1 MSNLK
6 TNLFH
11 DMCSSDHIIRIF
23 FFLPLFVFIHHL
35 IHYHMPSACIAN
47 TSERVAH

>member
-11 DMCSSDHIIRIF
+11 DMCSSDYIIRIP
-23 FFLPLFVFIHHL
+23 FFLPLFVFIHH
-35 IHYHMPSACIAN
+35 HMPNACIAN
-47 TSERVAH
+47 TSYRLAH